1 MAPTPRT
8 LLPLALLLVA
18 CAPAEPPRCPEPTN
32 SAAAPKP
39 RAPADPGAAKT
50 PAEPDD
56 GSAFRLAISIKPVAE
71 SSSVE
76 VEITARGPASDL
88 DEWSINA
95 APDSIRGV
103 SARDIDGPVPV
114 STSPGSPDDKP
125 AAPQKTDG
133 PAPLRV
139 QLTRPPLGTLH
150 LAYTLSARPRSLATT
165 PVVEVDADFFRAIG
179 QTLIALPE
187 AAINEIVAAD
197 ITIDMADYSGT
208 TNSGPLYG
216 AASSFGVGASRS
228 VKIRGREIREAAFF
242 MGRMGTAI
250 FDTTEGHDEA
260 AWFGYTTFD
269 PRPIAADV
277 ASFRTAAGQIFRAND
292 ANDATTTSPAT
303 FFILP
308 DGRGVGSFVAARRA
322 GGVIV
327 QVGVGEPWSGPVRI
341 AVAAEILKAWI
352 GERLWI
358 GPSAPGQETE
368 SYWFTEGVTRHLAR
382 DLLFRFGLISPSELL
397 DEVHGLAG
405 TLATSPLKGQTN
417 KSLASRAAEPGVL
430 PLLVSRGAL
439 YATRLDAEIRAK
451 SDGKTSLDD
460 VLRGLYAKAREARGP
475 LPVSAWI
482 EAVSKE
488 LGKGEADAFAAII
501 EKGGE
506 IRVPDAAFGPCFRAA
521 GRRYEAYELGFEEV
535 SEPADPRKIASV
547 RAGGPADKAGL
558 RAGDE
563 IVEAKITR
571 GRSDV
576 PVSITIERGGAK
588 KTLTYRPAGPPT
600 PGQGW
605 ARKKEIPDESCAR

>member
-1 MAPTPRT
+1 MASMSPRT
-8 LLPLALLLVA
+8 LLPLTLLFLA
-18 CAPAEPPRCPEPTN
+18 CAPAEPPRCPEAGAP
-32 SAAAPKP
+32 AVAPPKP
-39 RAPADPGAAKT
+39 RASAEPSATKS
-50 PAEPDD
+50 PAETKD
-56 GSAFRLAISIKPVAE
+56 GSAFRLTVTIKPVAE

-88 DEWSINA
+88 DEWSIAA
-95 APDSIRGV
+95 APASLRALH
-103 SARDIDGPVPV
+103 ARDIDGPVAV
-114 STSPGSPDDKP
+114 STSPGASDEKTAARP
-125 AAPQKTDG
+125 AA
-133 PAPLRV
+133 PAPLRI
-139 QLTRPPLGTLH
+139 QLAKPPLGTLH
-150 LAYTLSARPRSLATT
+150 LGYTLSARPRSLATT

-187 AAINEIVAAD
+187 AATNEMVTAD
-197 ITIDMADYSGT
+197 ITIDISDYTGAS
-208 TNSGPLYG
+208 SDAPVYG
-216 AASSFGVGASRS
+216 AASSFGLGASRA
-228 VKIRGREIREAAFF
+228 VKARGRELREAAFF
-242 MGRMGTAI
+242 MGRMGTAL
-250 FDTTEGHDEA
+250 FDTTEGRDEA

-277 ASFRTAAGQIFRAND
+277 ASFRTAAGQIFRDND
-292 ANDATTTSPAT
+292 SRPAT

-308 DGRGVGSFVAARRA
+308 DGRNVGAFVAARRA

-327 QVGVGEPWSGPVRI
+327 QVSIGEPWSGPVRI

-358 GPSAPGQETE
+358 GPSAPGKETE
-368 SYWFTEGVTRHLAR
+368 AYWFTEGVARHLAR
-382 DLLFRFGLISPSELL
+382 DLLFRFGLLAPSELL

-417 KSLASRAAEPGVL
+417 ASLAARASEPGVL

-439 YATRLDAEIRAK
+439 YATRVDAEIRAK
-451 SDGKTSLDD
+451 SGGKTSLDD
-460 VLRGLYAKAREARGP
+460 VLRALYTKAREARGP
-475 LPVSAWI
+475 LPASAWI
-482 EAVSKE
+482 EAVEKE
-488 LGKGEADAFAAII
+488 LGEGESDAFAAII

-506 IRVPDAAFGPCFRAA
+506 IRVPDAALGPCFRASP
-521 GRRYEAYELGFEEV
+521 RRYEAYELGFEEV

-547 RAGGPADKAGL
+547 RAGGPAERAGL

-588 KTLTYRPAGPPT
+588 KTITYRPAGPPAQ
-600 PGQGW
+600 GLGW